1 LNANSS
7 LNLDKHKDEYILT
20 STEEVDSHVFRGQGV
35 VAKDVECVLIFDPQ
49 SSSFQLKPLDFTL
62 RVNPSR
68 EKAGGNGT
76 AKSSSNNATSVITA
90 GTDSSRSPSISSGS
104 LSRSLSPVTSHP
116 NSGSLNES
124 SKSAAKT
131 SPAPRKPV
139 ASKKPP
145 STGRVAKK
153 SVPSKRPVA
162 KKSTVKPPSNEE
174 VVVES
179 NNDSDVDEDLL
190 GALANELEESLE
202 DDSNDSSSKKAVE
215 MESEDDD
222 QSIEVVDN
230 NKSQSAVASKVNSAF
245 SSPSL
250 GLGPMSLRGFA
261 DSSRREED
269 DLSSSEEE

>member
-20 STEEVDSHVFRGQGV
+20 STGEVDSHVFRGQGV
-35 VAKDVECVLIFDPQ
+35 AAKDVECVLIFDPQ

-76 AKSSSNNATSVITA
+76 AKSSSSNATPVITA

-116 NSGSLNES
+116 NSES

-162 KKSTVKPPSNEE
+162 KKSTVKPPSNQE
-174 VVVES
+174 VAVES

-202 DDSNDSSSKKAVE
+202 DDSNDSSSKKAIE

-230 NKSQSAVASKVNSAF
+230 NKSQPALASKVNSAF